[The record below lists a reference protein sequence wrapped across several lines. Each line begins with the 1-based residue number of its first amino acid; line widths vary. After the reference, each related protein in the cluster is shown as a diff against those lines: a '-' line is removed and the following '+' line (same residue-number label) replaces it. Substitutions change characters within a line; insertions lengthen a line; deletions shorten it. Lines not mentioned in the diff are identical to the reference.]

1 STPAEGMEGR
11 RPTKENTRQTAASQM
26 QSWGNALAGLQRV
39 REVAKR
45 DKRLRFTALLHHV
58 SVVLLTNSFYALKR
72 EAAPGVDGVTWQGW
86 DDEEEGELGA
96 GCGHS
101 GLLWVIFPPLDD
113 YVSPASHRG
122 SPDPPPDQEM
132 AEGRRP
138 RGRRMVGDGEG
149 DSAGLGDFA
158 AARECLPALRFR
170 PLGPALA
177 EAAGYGRGYR
187 SPLCGRQCVRVPV
200 SRG

>member
-1 STPAEGMEGR
+1 TYTVAYTGARISATF
-11 RPTKENTRQTAASQM
+11 Q
-26 QSWGNALAGLQRV
+26 AGLHSQAGWATATSGHSRARGQNRPARGGKGPPSDLRGGLPGLLIWFPAWARCARRV
-39 REVAKR
+39 RRAQR
-45 DKRLRFTALLHHV
+45 
-58 SVVLLTNSFYALKR
+58 
-72 EAAPGVDGVTWQGW
+72 W
-86 DDEEEGELGA
+86 DHEEEGELGA

-122 SPDPPPDQEM
+122 SPDAPPDQEM

-158 AARECLPALRFR
+158 AARECLPAFWQHPLATLRSRLLSNAVSFR
-170 PLGPALA
+170 QA
-177 EAAGYGRGYR
+177 
-187 SPLCGRQCVRVPV
+187 CVT
-200 SRG
+200 